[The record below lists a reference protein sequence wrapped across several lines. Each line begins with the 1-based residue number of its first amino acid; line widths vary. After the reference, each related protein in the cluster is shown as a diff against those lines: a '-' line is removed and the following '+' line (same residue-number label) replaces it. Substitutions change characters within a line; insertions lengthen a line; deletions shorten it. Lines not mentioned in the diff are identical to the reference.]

1 MDAVKLPRE
10 QLKRS
15 RLFRF
20 AARRLLRL
28 LRPYVRRQHAPGRR
42 RLWHTVVWRLMWTEG
57 MCRAR
62 THYGAKLEVDA
73 SDIVGTYIAYFGVW
87 EPNLTSWLEGRLRP
101 GDVFVDVGANV
112 GYFTLLASRLVGPDG
127 RVVAIEPFPRTN
139 AVLRRNIAGN
149 RTENVRVEDV
159 AVWDSS
165 GELNLFGA
173 SDRIVGGTTLDPDWA
188 ARWSFDT
195 QVSVSAEPLA
205 NLLSDDEV
213 ARAAVLKLD
222 VEGSELQ
229 ALEGM
234 RPLLPRLR
242 DDAAIV
248 LELEGDA
255 VRVATEILARFG
267 FEPFVIENSY
277 AADTYLSPHLT
288 APRPLA
294 DRAASHGWQVD
305 LIFARPHVR
314 PV

>member
-15 RLFRF
+15 RSFRF
-20 AARRLLRL
+20 AARRMLRV
-28 LRPYVRRQHAPGRR
+28 LRPYVRLQHAPGRR
-42 RLWHTVVWRLMWTEG
+42 RLWHGFVWRLMWTEG

-62 THYGAKLEVDA
+62 TRYGARLEVDA
-73 SDIVGTYIAYFGVW
+73 SDIVGTYIAYFGIW

-112 GYFTLLASRLVGPDG
+112 GYFSLLASRLVGIEG

-139 AVLRRNIAGN
+139 AVLRRNVAANGA
-149 RTENVRVEDV
+149 ENVRVEQV

-165 GELNLFGA
+165 AELDLFGA
-173 SDRIVGGTTLDPDWA
+173 RDRIVGGTTLDPDWA

-195 QVSVSAEPLA
+195 RVAVSAEPLSK
-205 NLLSDDEV
+205 LLSDDEV

-229 ALEGM
+229 ALQGM
-234 RPLLPRLR
+234 EPLLARLR
-242 DDAAIV
+242 DDVAIV

-255 VRVATEILARFG
+255 VRVASEALARAG

-277 AADTYLSPHLT
+277 AADAYLSPRVT
-288 APRPLA
+288 APRPLS
-294 DRAASHGWQVD
+294 DRAQSHGWQVD
-305 LIFARPHVR
+305 LIFARPDIR

>member
-10 QLKRS
+10 RLKRS
-15 RLFRF
+15 RSFRF
-20 AARRLLRL
+20 AARRVLRA
-28 LRPYVRRQHAPGRR
+28 LRPYVRLQNAPGRR
-42 RLWHTVVWRLMWTEG
+42 TLWHSFVWRLMWTEG

-62 THYGAKLEVDA
+62 TRYGAKLEVDA
-73 SDIVGTYIAYFGVW
+73 SDIVGTYIAYFGIW

-112 GYFTLLASRLVGPDG
+112 GYFTLLASRLVGADG
-127 RVVAIEPFPRTN
+127 RVVAVEPFPRTN
-139 AVLRRNIAGN
+139 AVLRRNVAANGA
-149 RTENVRVEDV
+149 ENVRVEDV

-165 GELNLFGA
+165 AELELFGA

-195 QVSVSAEPLA
+195 EVTVSAEPLA
-205 NLLSDDEV
+205 NLLTDDEV

-229 ALEGM
+229 ALQGM
-234 RPLLPRLR
+234 EPLLPRLR
-242 DDAAIV
+242 DDVAIV

-255 VRVATEILARFG
+255 VRIASEVLARFG
-267 FEPFVIENSY
+267 FEAFAIENSY
-277 AADTYLSPHLT
+277 SADTYLTPHLK

-294 DRAASHGWQVD
+294 DRGASHGWQVD
-305 LIFARPHVR
+305 LIFARPNVR
-314 PV
+314 PI